1 MLLMWTLIVGG
12 MLTFEGVFQF
22 LSSYFSNL
30 FAQSIIRDLR
40 KQLMAKILTFRM
52 SYFDRTPIGA
62 LVTRLVS
69 DLQAITEVFSA
80 GLMSGLGDIL
90 AVVISYW
97 NVLL

>member
-1 MLLMWTLIVGG
+1 
-12 MLTFEGVFQF
+12 
-22 LSSYFSNL
+22 
-30 FAQSIIRDLR
+30 
-40 KQLMAKILTFRM
+40 MAKILTFRM

-90 AVVISYW
+90 AVTIA
-97 NVLL
+97 VLVMFIYEQFNKC